1 MNKFEILKNNF
12 NLEFLLS
19 FSTLMELG
27 IIITS
32 GIIVF
37 FLHQWSIAS
46 IANSSKG
53 NWKFAGDAFSKIVN
67 PIIFSIIILISSYIL
82 NVYQDTNLLD
92 IAQILAMALILI
104 RLVVYLV
111 RYILQPL
118 SLIHI

>member
-46 IANSSKG
+46 IANSIK
-53 NWKFAGDAFSKIVN
+53 
-67 PIIFSIIILISSYIL
+67 
-82 NVYQDTNLLD
+82 
-92 IAQILAMALILI
+92 
-104 RLVVYLV
+104 
-111 RYILQPL
+111 
-118 SLIHI
+118 